1 MKAPNAS
8 SQTVPSFAG
17 LVHKPGYM
25 IILAGERRPL
35 CHPHHNQK
43 KRTEDQYRFTYIR
56 RTMLYDRYMKKK
68 KNTYENALSYISD
81 SGRKEYAKIMETVST
96 ALPTELSI
104 IAAFMEMKGSP
115 KKLLRNY
122 YDILKAQAFCFLLET
137 SALTEPSQTD
147 VLLKLTEGSVL
158 HEKLKD
164 LLEEWDQHYD
174 EDYIGELL
182 MRTMAYASEQFS
194 EDLEDFDD
202 EESEDDSLLIS

>member
-1 MKAPNAS
+1 M
-8 SQTVPSFAG
+8 
-17 LVHKPGYM
+17 
-25 IILAGERRPL
+25 
-35 CHPHHNQK
+35 
-43 KRTEDQYRFTYIR
+43 
-56 RTMLYDRYMKKK
+56 
-68 KNTYENALSYISD
+68 
-81 SGRKEYAKIMETVST
+81 
-96 ALPTELSI
+96 
-104 IAAFMEMKGSP
+104 AAFMEMKGSP

-164 LLEEWDQHYD
+164 LLEEWNQHYD

-182 MRTMAYASEQFS
+182 MRTMADASEQFS

>member
-1 MKAPNAS
+1 
-8 SQTVPSFAG
+8 
-17 LVHKPGYM
+17 
-25 IILAGERRPL
+25 
-35 CHPHHNQK
+35 
-43 KRTEDQYRFTYIR
+43 
-56 RTMLYDRYMKKK
+56 
-68 KNTYENALSYISD
+68 
-81 SGRKEYAKIMETVST
+81 METVST

-104 IAAFMEMKGSP
+104 MAAFLEMKGSP

-182 MRTMAYASEQFS
+182 MRTMADASEQFS

-202 EESEDDSLLIS
+202 EESEDDLLLIS